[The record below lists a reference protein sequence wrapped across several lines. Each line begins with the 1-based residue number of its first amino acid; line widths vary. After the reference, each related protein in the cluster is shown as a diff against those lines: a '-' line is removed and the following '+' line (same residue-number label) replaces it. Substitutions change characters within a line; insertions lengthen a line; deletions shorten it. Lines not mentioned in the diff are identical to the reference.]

1 MANWYSGVL
10 NTGKRR
16 YGHPALNGVLPVPWL
31 PLKKG
36 QTLVNNDHHD
46 RGGRP
51 ATTNGVGKKN
61 QAVVLTLRKPSS
73 VRRSRVLSTP
83 ALPVGISIDPSS
95 STAAPLEAA
104 TRNPWEDTP
113 HRLQTTPAIVN
124 HRLSFD
130 HASGVIMLPE
140 DESWLGDDLDSDE
153 EDYGA
158 EDSHSLHR
166 SQTEPILAGG
176 SGLSASPTRLS
187 RYGTYFHHPERRRQP
202 IPGAFPR

>member
-16 YGHPALNGVLPVPWL
+16 YAHPALNGVLPVPWL

-36 QTLVNNDHHD
+36 QTLTNND
-46 RGGRP
+46 RP
-51 ATTNGVGKKN
+51 THRVSKDSTN
-61 QAVVLTLRKPSS
+61 QAVVLTLRKRPSMI
-73 VRRSRVLSTP
+73 RRSLSSAGPVGIPVDPSTP
-83 ALPVGISIDPSS
+83 ADPG
-95 STAAPLEAA
+95 
-104 TRNPWEDTP
+104 NPWEDTP
-113 HRLQTTPAIVN
+113 RRSQTTPTIVN

-130 HASGVIMLPE
+130 HATGVIMLPE
-140 DESWLGDDLDSDE
+140 DESWLGDDVDSEE

-158 EDSHSLHR
+158 EDPLLHR
-166 SQTEPILAGG
+166 AQTEPILGG
-176 SGLSASPTRLS
+176 SAISSSPTPSRLS